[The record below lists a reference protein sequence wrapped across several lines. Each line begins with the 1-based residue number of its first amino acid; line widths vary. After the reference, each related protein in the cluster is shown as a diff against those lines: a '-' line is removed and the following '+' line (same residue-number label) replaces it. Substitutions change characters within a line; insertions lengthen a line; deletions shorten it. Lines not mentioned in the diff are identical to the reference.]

1 MKKAIAGRPSGQ
13 GKRSFSTMM
22 LLGLLAGITLWGCR
36 AVEPAAMDRMAT
48 TESGLEYQVTRQG
61 RGNTPQEGDI
71 VRLHYTGKL
80 ADGSV
85 FDSSRERGEPIVF
98 RVGNGQVIPGLEEGI
113 SLVRE
118 GGHITLIVPPDLGY
132 GERAMGPIPSNA
144 TLTFEVELL
153 EISQPEV
160 SLDVTGVERSRLN
173 SGVEYAVVQH
183 GNGKPLEPGMR
194 VSVHYTGYL
203 EEDESMFDSSH
214 DRGRPIQFVL
224 GRGMVIPGWEEG
236 LMQLR
241 VGDKARLF
249 IPYEMAYGETG
260 RGPIPP
266 RANLIFD
273 VEVVH
278 AEKIAPPKPFDVTG
292 LDTLS
297 TETGLQYIII
307 EVGNGVQPIP
317 GQVLTVHYTGYLTD
331 GSMFDSSVQRGEP
344 FRFVLGQGQVIRG
357 WDEGFALLS
366 KGAKARLIVPPH
378 LGYGNRD
385 MGVIPPESTL
395 IFDVELIDF

>member
-1 MKKAIAGRPSGQ
+1 MKKAIAGCSRRYER
-13 GKRSFSTMM
+13 RSLPVLI
-22 LLGLLAGITLWGCR
+22 LLGLLAGISLWGCR
-36 AVEPAAMDRMAT
+36 SVEPAAMERTAV

-61 RGNTPQEGDI
+61 RGNSPEYGDI

-80 ADGSV
+80 EDGSV
-85 FDSSRERGEPIVF
+85 FDSSRERDEPIVF
-98 RVGNGQVIPGLEEGI
+98 RVGSGQVIPGLEEGI

-118 GGHITLIVPPDLGY
+118 GGRITLIIPPDLGY
-132 GERAMGPIPSNA
+132 GDRAMGPVPANA
-144 TLTFEVELL
+144 TLTFDVELL
-153 EISQPEV
+153 EITKPEA
-160 SLDVTGVERSRLN
+160 SLDVTGVERTQLR
-173 SGVEYAVVQH
+173 SGVEYAVVQQ
-183 GNGKPLEPGMR
+183 GNGKPLEAGMR

-241 VGDKARLF
+241 VGDKARLY
-249 IPYEMAYGETG
+249 IPYEMAYGESG

-273 VEVVH
+273 VEVVD
-278 AEKIAPPKPFDVTG
+278 AQEIAPPRPFEVNG

-297 TETGLQYIII
+297 TESGLQYIM
-307 EVGNGVQPIP
+307 VAPGNGEQPVS
-317 GQVLTVHYTGYLTD
+317 GQVLTVHYSGYLTD

-378 LGYGNRD
+378 LGYGDRD
-385 MGVIPPESTL
+385 MGVIPPGSTL
-395 IFDVELIDF
+395 VLMWN